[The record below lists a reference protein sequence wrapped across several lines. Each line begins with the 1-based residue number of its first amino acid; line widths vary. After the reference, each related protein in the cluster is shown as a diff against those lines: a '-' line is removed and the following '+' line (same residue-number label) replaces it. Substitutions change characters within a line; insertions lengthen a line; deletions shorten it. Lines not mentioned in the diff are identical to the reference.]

1 MYKNIVTKAL
11 QKNINII
18 NNELI
23 YLKDTNKNYQYY
35 KEIDYLNIVK
45 QSHLKVLYD
54 IFPSY
59 YYTIQ

>member
-35 KEIDYLNIVK
+35 KEIDYLNIGFTMV
-45 QSHLKVLYD
+45 
-54 IFPSY
+54 
-59 YYTIQ
+59 